1 MRSYTW
7 GLAVVTVA
15 VTSLFVGAEEPA
27 EVAPPAGLQPVHPV
41 VADCVSECGPQGEV
55 IGGAGISLLQPFF
68 SNNPA
73 ITFFRQGTGPGRR
86 EDIRHQMSAAPL
98 VWLGY
103 RDDSGLGVR
112 GRWWYFRE
120 GTDQNYQLPPPQ
132 GRTLTVLSAAPMGAF
147 IIRDNPRAF
156 AVTSKL
162 QLQVADVEVFQDATL
177 CNWNFLLSGGLG
189 YADITQNYN
198 AYAIGRGGVRSKPLI
213 SGSSYVGFGPEF
225 AVEAR
230 RPLSDTGLNLYGSA
244 RTRLL
249 FGNATQN
256 AFGGDELRGSQ
267 ENRQHAVVAVEELE
281 LGLEYG
287 RTVGQSRFVGQVALV
302 GQEWFGAG
310 NATRSN
316 RVSAPTTI
324 PIFSG
329 EDTSTFGFLGVSF
342 RVGVTY

>member
-7 GLAVVTVA
+7 GLAVVA
-15 VTSLFVGAEEPA
+15 VVLASPFVGAEQPV
-27 EVAPPAGLQPVHPV
+27 EVAPPAGLPPVHSV
-41 VADCVSECGPQGEV
+41 AADCVSECEPRGEFL
-55 IGGAGISLLQPFF
+55 GGAGISLLQPFF

-86 EDIRHQMSAAPL
+86 EDVRHQMSAAPL
-98 VWLGY
+98 LWLGY

-120 GTDQNYQLPPPQ
+120 GTDQTYHLPGPH

-147 IIRDNPRAF
+147 IIKDDPRAF

-162 QLQVADVEVFQDATL
+162 QLQVADLEVFQDATF
-177 CNWNFLLSGGLG
+177 CNWNLLLSGGIG

-198 AYAIGRGGVRSKPLI
+198 AYAIGRHGSPGKPLV
-213 SGSSYVGFGPEF
+213 SGSSFVGIGPEF
-225 AVEAR
+225 ALEAR
-230 RPLSDTGLNLYGSA
+230 RPLFDTGLNLYGSA

-267 ENRQHAVVAVEELE
+267 ESHQHGLVAVEELE

-310 NATRSN
+310 NATRST
-316 RVSAPTTI
+316 RAGPPTTI
-324 PIFSG
+324 PNFSA
-329 EDTSTFGFLGVSF
+329 EDNSTFGFLGVSF
-342 RVGVTY
+342 RLGVTY